1 MVDQIAAAPTRPA
14 DGYSVGMVSAARK
27 AEVDHGADVARL
39 LGWPPDRVGFVGAL
53 SGLIDIGAPMRRPK
67 SLASLLV
74 RRRADQA
81 RAIESHMREQR
92 DLATRH

>member
-1 MVDQIAAAPTRPA
+1 
-14 DGYSVGMVSAARK
+14 MVSAAHS
-27 AEVDHGADVARL
+27 AEVDRGADVARV
-39 LGWPPDRVGFVGAL
+39 LGWPTDRVGFLGAL
-53 SGLIDIGAPMRRPK
+53 GGLIDIGAPMRRPQ

-81 RAIESHMREQR
+81 RALEAHMREQR